1 MYQMGFYSLTLSLLL
16 FTQMVFILLCFV
28 TFTMVLVQ
36 LTLVAVV
43 RGYLGK
49 SVTYF

>member
-1 MYQMGFYSLTLSLLL
+1 MYQVGFYSLTLSLLL

-28 TFTMVLVQ
+28 TFTLVLVQ
-36 LTLVAVV
+36 LRLVTFV

-49 SVTYF
+49 SVTCF